1 MPLLGSWALFVR
13 LPSRAPLAPRANRW
27 GSGGTNQETR
37 RRITVR
43 WNERSTSERSKQVRR
58 RLWFYGV
65 FLVCVTSY
73 VLWTTS
79 MPGASFRGPL
89 PPLTPAQRALAA
101 RLREHVTVLAGT
113 IGERTVERPSQLRAA
128 RDYLVDQFGSFAR
141 DKTALV
147 KLEPLGARG
156 GNADNVIYELAGT
169 EASVVIVGA
178 HYDSAEGSP
187 AANDNGSGV
196 AALLELAR
204 HFSSA
209 PTKRTLRFVAFANEE
224 PPRFKNDGMGSLM
237 HARNAQHR
245 GDRVS
250 AMLSL
255 ETLGIY
261 SDAPGSQKYPWP
273 VGLLYPDR
281 GNFVAFV
288 GNLASRSLV
297 RSSIAAFREHTAFP
311 SEGAALLASFPGI
324 DWSDHWSFWQ
334 AGYPA
339 LMVTDTAVYR
349 DATYHTRSDTPEHL
363 NYEALARV
371 VSGLEGVVRELA
383 Q

>member
-1 MPLLGSWALFVR
+1 M
-13 LPSRAPLAPRANRW
+13 
-27 GSGGTNQETR
+27 
-37 RRITVR
+37 
-43 WNERSTSERSKQVRR
+43 
-58 RLWFYGV
+58 
-65 FLVCVTSY
+65 
-73 VLWTTS
+73 
-79 MPGASFRGPL
+79 
-89 PPLTPAQRALAA
+89 
-101 RLREHVTVLAGT
+101 LAGT
-113 IGERTVERPSQLRAA
+113 IGERNVERPSQLLAA

-141 DKTALV
+141 DKTAQV
-147 KLEPLGARG
+147 KLEPLGASG

-255 ETLGIY
+255 ETLGVY

-288 GNLASRSLV
+288 GNLGSRSLV
-297 RSSIAAFREHTAFP
+297 RGSIAAFREHAAFP
-311 SEGAALLASFPGI
+311 SEGAALPASFPGV